1 MPTASRWIES
11 IRVTTGFRIKHWA
24 ALAPGL
30 ADTAAWQA
38 WAAAPRRPEG
48 ALEAPLA
55 AMPAMQRR
63 RVERVGRLALQVAF
77 DVDAQGEAPDFATR
91 PMVFASRHGDVLR
104 SVVLLDALDRGE
116 ALSPTQFGLSVHN
129 AVAAQY
135 GIARGSTAS
144 YSAVAGGRFS
154 AEAGMLEA
162 LAFLAD
168 GHDEVLLVV
177 FDEPPPALFER
188 DADEPPVPFAWALR
202 LAVGHPR
209 DFQLDVAAL
218 GAGTLEDG
226 SSVGSPGPDDASA
239 AVPHGLEVL
248 AFLLSPRRAWTAA
261 GEGTAWRWTH
271 GC

>member
-1 MPTASRWIES
+1 MPTGFPSRDS
-11 IRVTTGFRIKHWA
+11 IGVNTGFRIKHWA
-24 ALAPGL
+24 GLAPGL
-30 ADTAAWQA
+30 ADAAAWQA
-38 WAAAPRRPEG
+38 WAASPHRPEG
-48 ALEAPLA
+48 ALEAPLS
-55 AMPAMQRR
+55 AMPSMQRR

-77 DVDAQGEAPDFATR
+77 DVDAQGEAPDFAAR
-91 PMVFASRHGDVLR
+91 PMVFASRHGDAPR
-104 SVVLLDALDRGE
+104 SVGLLDALDRGE

-135 GIARGSTAS
+135 GIARSSTAP

-188 DADEPPVPFAWALR
+188 DADEPPVMFAWALR
-202 LAVGHPR
+202 IAAAESSG
-209 DFQLDVAAL
+209 FQLDAAASPAAS
-218 GAGTLEDG
+218 GAGTCGE
-226 SSVGSPGPDDASA
+226 ASA
-239 AVPHGLEVL
+239 TVPHGLDVL
-248 AFLLSPRRAWTAA
+248 AFLLAPRPAWTVA

-271 GC
+271 GR